1 MSSTGVF
8 GLQFPYRELIRETE
22 ALRRIATDVL
32 VSDGPLRDFARELEQ
47 IGESSAERDRWIELQ
62 PLRTQPT
69 SDYEPASR
77 SGGQKVYALVRG
89 IWQVHPVGR
98 KRPGRRIAFVGSA
111 STKVELWPAECL
123 YGEEAHKPSRLAM
136 WRIELGTHDS
146 PGRYLSPRDSP
157 GCYFHF
163 QILGDDSDPPFPKNI
178 PVPRLPS
185 PFVTPMAAVEFVLG
199 ELFQDDWQQR
209 TGGGRNHHNE
219 WRAIQRERWLGL
231 IRWQKKYLGDDRASP
246 WMNLKAAKPPDRLF
260 AKS

>member
-1 MSSTGVF
+1 MSSTTVPGI
-8 GLQFPYRELIRETE
+8 QFPYRELMRETE
-22 ALRRIATDVL
+22 ALRRIAADVL
-32 VSDGPLRDFARELEQ
+32 TSDGPLRDFARDLEQ
-47 IGESSAERDRWIELQ
+47 IGERSAERNCKIELR

-69 SDYEPASR
+69 NDYEPVSR
-77 SGGQKVYALVRG
+77 SGGRMVYANVRG
-89 IWQVHPVGR
+89 IWQVRPVGR

-123 YGEEAHKPSRLAM
+123 YGEKAHKSSRLAM

-146 PGRYLSPRDSP
+146 PG
-157 GCYFHF
+157 CYCHF

-219 WRAIQRERWLGL
+219 WRAIQRERWSSLME
-231 IRWQKKYLGDDRASP
+231 WQEEALNAGESSP
-246 WMNLKAAKPPDRLF
+246 WMNLKAAKPPDDLF
-260 AKS
+260 VN